1 MSTTLPVRVTVTLGS
16 RTVPIE
22 EVADARIAGPMRNAA
37 QDVAK
42 RLAAI
47 RCPVHHKAATNV
59 HVHFDQRGAADLR
72 YESCCAKLGEQISR
86 VLG

>member
-1 MSTTLPVRVTVTLGS
+1 MLHVRVTVTLGS

-37 QDVAK
+37 QDVAR

-47 RCPVHHKAATNV
+47 RCPVHHKTATDV
-59 HVHFDQRGAADLR
+59 RVHFDQRGAADLR
-72 YESCCAKLGEQISR
+72 YESCCPKLGERISKE
-86 VLG
+86 LG

>member
-1 MSTTLPVRVTVTLGS
+1 MLPIRITVTLGM

-22 EVADARIAGPMRNAA
+22 EVADARIAGPMRTAA
-37 QDVAK
+37 QDVAR

-47 RCPVHHKAATNV
+47 RCPVHRKTATDV

-72 YESCCAKLGEQISR
+72 YESCCAKLGEQISKA
-86 VLG
+86 LG

>member
-1 MSTTLPVRVTVTLGS
+1 MVPVRVTVTLGM

-22 EVADARIAGPMRNAA
+22 DVSDARIAGPMRTAA
-37 QDVAK
+37 QDVAR

-47 RCPVHHKAATNV
+47 RCPVHHKTATDV

-72 YESCCAKLGEQISR
+72 YESCCAKLGDRISKE
-86 VLG
+86 LG